1 MEDIKNEV
9 KKACLEILEKSNA
22 EEGDVFV
29 LGGSSSEICGYKI
42 GSHSSEEIGEVVV
55 KTLLEILNEKKIYLA
70 VGGCEHIN
78 RAIVVERELALRDRY
93 EIVSV
98 VPQIHAGG
106 SFATAAY
113 KNFNDPLVIEHI
125 SGDFGM
131 DIGDANIGMHIK
143 FVQVPLR
150 LEIKNIGSAHLTA
163 LKSRPKLIGGIRAR
177 YEQQK

>member
-1 MEDIKNEV
+1 MDKIKNDV
-9 KKACLEILEKSNA
+9 RNACLEIIEKSDA
-22 EEGDVFV
+22 KEGEVFV
-29 LGGSSSEICGYKI
+29 LGGSSSEVTGFDI
-42 GSHSSEEIGEVVV
+42 GSHSSEEIGEVIV

-78 RAIVVERELALRDRY
+78 RAIVVEKSLAKRDGY

-98 VPQIHAGG
+98 VPKIHAGG

-113 KNFNDPLVIEHI
+113 KNFKDPVVIEHI
-125 SGDFGM
+125 SGDCGM

-150 LEIKNIGSAHLTA
+150 LNIKNIGSAHLTA

-177 YEQQK
+177 YE

>member
-22 EEGDVFV
+22 KDGDVFV

-42 GSHSSEEIGEVVV
+42 GSHSSEEIGEIVV
-55 KTLLEILNEKKIYLA
+55 KTLLEILNEKKIFLA

-78 RAIVVERELALRDRY
+78 RAIVVERELALRDGY

-113 KNFNDPLVIEHI
+113 KNFKDPLVIEHI

-163 LKSRPKLIGGIRAR
+163 LSSRPKLIGGKRAR
-177 YEQQK
+177 YE

>member
-9 KKACLEILEKSNA
+9 RKACLEILEKSDA
-22 EEGDVFV
+22 KEGDVFV
-29 LGGSSSEICGYKI
+29 LGGSSSEVLGYKI
-42 GSHSSEEIGEVVV
+42 GSHSNEEVGEIVV
-55 KTLLEILNEKKIYLA
+55 KTLLEILDDKKIFLA

-78 RAIVVERELALRDRY
+78 RAIVVEKELAIRDRY
-93 EIVSV
+93 EVVSV
-98 VPQIHAGG
+98 VPKINAGG
-106 SFATAAY
+106 SFASAAY
-113 KNFNDPLVIEHI
+113 KNFKNPLVIEHI

-150 LEIKNIGSAHLTA
+150 LKIKNIGSAHLTA

-177 YEQQK
+177 YE

>member
-22 EEGDVFV
+22 KEGDVFV

-42 GSHSSEEIGEVVV
+42 GSHSSEEIGEIVV
-55 KTLLEILNEKKIYLA
+55 KTLLEILNKKKIYLA

-177 YEQQK
+177 YE

>member
-1 MEDIKNEV
+1 MDKIKNDIEA
-9 KKACLEILEKSNA
+9 ACLEILDKSHA
-22 EEGDVFV
+22 KEGDVFV
-29 LGGSSSEICGYKI
+29 LGGSSSEVVGYNI
-42 GSHSSEEIGEVVV
+42 GSHSSEEVGEIIVT
-55 KTLLEILNEKKIYLA
+55 TLLKILNEKKIYLA

-78 RAIVVERELALRDRY
+78 RAIVVEKNLAIRDRY

-98 VPQIHAGG
+98 VPKIHAGG

-113 KNFNDPLVIEHI
+113 KNFKDPVVIEHI

-150 LEIKNIGSAHLTA
+150 LSVKNIGSAHLTA
-163 LKSRPKLIGGIRAR
+163 LNSRPKLIGGIRAR
-177 YEQQK
+177 YE

>member
-22 EEGDVFV
+22 KEGDVFV

-55 KTLLEILNEKKIYLA
+55 KTLLEILNEKKIFLA

-113 KNFNDPLVIEHI
+113 KNFKDPLVIEHI

-131 DIGDANIGMHIK
+131 DIGGANIGMHIK

-163 LKSRPKLIGGIRAR
+163 LRSRPKLIGGIRAR
-177 YEQQK
+177 YE

>member
-1 MEDIKNEV
+1 MDKIKNDIEA
-9 KKACLEILEKSNA
+9 ACLEILYKSHA
-22 EEGDVFV
+22 KEGDVFV
-29 LGGSSSEICGYKI
+29 LGGSSSEVVGYNI
-42 GSHSSEEIGEVVV
+42 GSHSSEEVGEIIVT
-55 KTLLEILNEKKIYLA
+55 TLLKILNEKKIYLA

-78 RAIVVERELALRDRY
+78 RAIVVEKNLAIRDRY

-98 VPQIHAGG
+98 VPKIHAGG

-113 KNFNDPLVIEHI
+113 KNFKDPVVIEHI

-150 LEIKNIGSAHLTA
+150 LSVKNIGSAHLTA

-177 YEQQK
+177 YE

>member
-1 MEDIKNEV
+1 MEDIKNDV
-9 KKACLEILEKSNA
+9 RKACLEILEKSKA
-22 EEGDVFV
+22 KEGDVFV

-42 GSHSSEEIGEVVV
+42 GSHSSEEIGEIVV

-78 RAIVVERELALRDRY
+78 RAIVVEKELALRDRY

-106 SFATAAY
+106 SLATAAY
-113 KNFNDPLVIEHI
+113 KNFKDPIVIEHI

-150 LEIKNIGSAHLTA
+150 LEIKNIGLAHLTA
-163 LKSRPKLIGGIRAR
+163 LRSRPKLIGGIRAR
-177 YEQQK
+177 YE

>member
-1 MEDIKNEV
+1 MEDIKKEV
-9 KKACLEILEKSNA
+9 KKALLEILEKSNA
-22 EEGDVFV
+22 KEGDVFV

-42 GSHSSEEIGEVVV
+42 GSHSSEEVGGIVV

-113 KNFNDPLVIEHI
+113 KNLKDPVVVEHI

-177 YEQQK
+177 YE

>member
-1 MEDIKNEV
+1 MEDIKNDER
-9 KKACLEILEKSNA
+9 KACIEILEKSKA
-22 EEGDVFV
+22 KEGDVFV

-42 GSHSSEEIGEVVV
+42 GSHSSEEIGEIVV
-55 KTLLEILNEKKIYLA
+55 KTLLEILNEKKIFLA

-78 RAIVVERELALRDRY
+78 RAIVVEKELALRDRY

-113 KNFNDPLVIEHI
+113 KNFKDPIVIEHI

-163 LKSRPKLIGGIRAR
+163 LRSRPKLMGGIRAR
-177 YEQQK
+177 YE

>member
-1 MEDIKNEV
+1 MEDIKNDV
-9 KKACLEILEKSNA
+9 RKACLEILEKSKA
-22 EEGDVFV
+22 KEGDVFV

-42 GSHSSEEIGEVVV
+42 GSHSSEEIGEIVV

-78 RAIVVERELALRDRY
+78 RAIVVEKELALRDRY

-106 SFATAAY
+106 SFASAAY
-113 KNFNDPLVIEHI
+113 KNFKDPIVIEHI

-150 LEIKNIGSAHLTA
+150 LEIKNIGLAHLTA
-163 LKSRPKLIGGIRAR
+163 LRSRPKLIGGIRAR
-177 YEQQK
+177 YE

>member
-22 EEGDVFV
+22 KEGEVFV

-55 KTLLEILNEKKIYLA
+55 KTLLEILNEKKIFLA

-78 RAIVVERELALRDRY
+78 RAIVIERELALRDRY

-113 KNFNDPLVIEHI
+113 KNFKDPLVIEHI

-163 LKSRPKLIGGIRAR
+163 LRSRPKLIGGIRAR
-177 YEQQK
+177 YE

>member
-9 KKACLEILEKSNA
+9 RKACLEILEKSKA
-22 EEGDVFV
+22 KEGDVFV

-42 GSHSSEEIGEVVV
+42 GSHSSEEIGEIVV
-55 KTLLEILNEKKIYLA
+55 KTLLEILNEKKIFLA

-78 RAIVVERELALRDRY
+78 RAIVVEKELALRDRY

-113 KNFNDPLVIEHI
+113 KNFKDPFVIEHI

-150 LEIKNIGSAHLTA
+150 LETKNIGSAHLTA
-163 LKSRPKLIGGIRAR
+163 LRSRPKLIGGIRAR
-177 YEQQK
+177 YE

>member
-22 EEGDVFV
+22 KEGDVFV

-55 KTLLEILNEKKIYLA
+55 KTLLEILNEKKIFLA

-78 RAIVVERELALRDRY
+78 RAIVVERELVLRDGY

-113 KNFNDPLVIEHI
+113 KNFKDPLVIEHI

-163 LKSRPKLIGGIRAR
+163 LRSRPKLIGGIRAR
-177 YEQQK
+177 YE

>member
-55 KTLLEILNEKKIYLA
+55 KTLLEILNEKKIFLA

-78 RAIVVERELALRDRY
+78 RAIVVERELALRDGY

-113 KNFNDPLVIEHI
+113 KNFKDPLVIEHI

-163 LKSRPKLIGGIRAR
+163 LRSRPKLIGGIRAR
-177 YEQQK
+177 YE

>member
-9 KKACLEILEKSNA
+9 KKACLEILEKSKA
-22 EEGDVFV
+22 KSGDVFI
-29 LGGSSSEICGYKI
+29 LGGSSSEILGYKI
-42 GSHSSEEIGEVVV
+42 GSHSSGEVGEEVV
-55 KTLLEILNEKKIYLA
+55 KTLLEILNEKKIYLG

-78 RAIVVERELALRDRY
+78 RAIVVERELAFRDRY

-113 KNFNDPLVIEHI
+113 KYFKDPVVIEHI
-125 SGDFGM
+125 SGDIGM

-150 LEIKNIGSAHLTA
+150 LEIKNIGNAHLTA

-177 YEQQK
+177 YE